1 MGLGDVLQFS
11 SSFFFKEV
19 VLLVLGVSE
28 RVRGAKTL
36 LRAHS
41 SSHQDAFSSEG
52 KGGPIPLYAFSQF
65 GDYK

>member
-1 MGLGDVLQFS
+1 MGIGDVLQFF

-19 VLLVLGVSE
+19 VLLVLGVPE

-41 SSHQDAFSSEG
+41 SSGRDAFSSEG
-52 KGGPIPLYAFSQF
+52 KGGPIPPYAFSRF
-65 GDYK
+65 GNCK